1 MSVTRLTSSSWIWL
15 SMSCGELLVATS
27 FLFCLL
33 ILYLAGEDCVLLE
46 VRLAVEAASR
56 LLLFPGFS
64 LPLFPEFEG
73 LPPATALRSKSGEE
87 AVAAAAADEAAAMA
101 ADTAAT

>member
-1 MSVTRLTSSSWIWL
+1 
-15 SMSCGELLVATS
+15 MSCGELLVATS

-46 VRLAVEAASR
+46 VRLAVEGASR
-56 LLLFPGFS
+56 LLFPGFS
-64 LPLFPEFEG
+64 LPMFPEFEG

-87 AVAAAAADEAAAMA
+87 AVAAADEAAAMA